1 MSLEDNKRL
10 VRRYYSDVVSTGAI
24 GLIEQFIAPNYAEV
38 HEGKRFEL
46 GIEGAKQHVLGVRHT
61 YPDLIVRVDQQIAEG
76 EWVASCVTAIGTQE
90 GEWIGIKPSGN
101 HFEFTG
107 VNIDRVVNGRIVEHG
122 GAANLLLPLLQSG
135 AIKIAH

>member
-90 GEWIGIKPSGN
+90 GEWIGIKPSGK

>member
-24 GLIEQFIAPNYAEV
+24 GLIDQFIAPSYAEV

-46 GIEGAKQHVLGVRHT
+46 GLEGAKQHVLGVRHT
-61 YPDLIVRVDQQIAEG
+61 YPDLVVRVDQQIAEG

-90 GEWIGIKPSGN
+90 GEWIGIKPSGKR
-101 HFEFTG
+101 FEFTG

-135 AIKIAH
+135 SVRIAH

>member
-61 YPDLIVRVDQQIAEG
+61 YPDLVVRVDQQIAEG

-90 GEWIGIKPSGN
+90 GEWIGIKPSGKR
-101 HFEFTG
+101 FEFTG

-135 AIKIAH
+135 SVRIAH

>member
-24 GLIEQFIAPNYAEV
+24 GLIEQFIAPGYVEV
-38 HEGKRFEL
+38 HDGTRHEL
-46 GIEGAKQHVLGVRHT
+46 GIEGAVRHVLGVRHT
-61 YPDLIVRVDQQIAEG
+61 YPDLVVRVDRQIAEG

-90 GEWIGIKPSGN
+90 GEWIGIRPSGKR
-101 HFEFTG
+101 FEFTA
-107 VNIDRVVNGRIVEHG
+107 VNLDRVVDGRIVEHG

-135 AIKIAH
+135 AIRVAH

>member
-24 GLIEQFIAPNYAEV
+24 GLIDQFIAPNYVEV

-61 YPDLIVRVDQQIAEG
+61 YPDLVVRVDQQIAEG
-76 EWVASCVTAIGTQE
+76 EWVASCVIAIGTQE
-90 GEWIGIKPSGN
+90 GEWIGIKPTGK

-135 AIKIAH
+135 AIRIAH

>member
-38 HEGKRFEL
+38 HDGKRFEL
-46 GIEGAKQHVLGVRHT
+46 GIEGARQHVLGVRRT

-90 GEWIGIKPSGN
+90 GEWIGIKPTGT

-107 VNIDRVVNGRIVEHG
+107 VNVDRVVNGRIVEHG

-135 AIKIAH
+135 AIRIAH

>member
-46 GIEGAKQHVLGVRHT
+46 GIEGARQHVLGVRHT
-61 YPDLIVRVDQQIAEG
+61 YPDLVVRVDQQIAEG

-90 GEWIGIKPSGN
+90 GEWIGIKPTGK

>member
-90 GEWIGIKPSGN
+90 GEWIGIKPSGK

-107 VNIDRVVNGRIVEHG
+107 VNIDRVVNGKIVEHG

>member
-24 GLIEQFIAPNYAEV
+24 GLIEQFIASNYAEV

-46 GIEGAKQHVLGVRHT
+46 GIEGARQHVLGVRHT
-61 YPDLIVRVDQQIAEG
+61 YPDLVVRVDQQIAEG

-90 GEWIGIKPSGN
+90 GEWIGIKPTGKN
-101 HFEFTG
+101 FEFTG